1 MTPLEAT
8 TLCRLAKAMCP
19 QQAVDEYT
27 PDAWHM
33 LLEDARF
40 VDAKEA
46 LVNLARRQPFVA
58 PSEILTEVKRIRG
71 QRIKDF
77 GHFDVPPEI
86 TTSREYAD
94 FIRAT
99 NKRIADG
106 EVASAAELETPG
118 KSERHLPDTRE
129 LMASA
134 NASAKEVH
142 ANLRAALRGDQ
153 P

>member
-58 PSEILTEVKRIRG
+58 PSEILAEVKRIRG
-71 QRIKDF
+71 KRIAEF
-77 GHFDVPPEI
+77 GHYDVPSGLD
-86 TTSREYAD
+86 SRQTLE

-99 NKRIADG
+99 NKRIADC

-118 KSERHLPDTRE
+118 KSERHLPDMRE
-129 LMASA
+129 LIASA